1 LAGTAVDQRLSFS
14 KIREALPIEELD
26 LVAIQRGSFEWLID
40 EGLGEI
46 FDEISPIEDSQG
58 KMALSFLNHRFEDPK
73 YSPEECKEKDYNFAA
88 PLFVTAEF
96 LNKEDGT
103 IKSQTVFMGDFPM
116 MTDKGTF
123 IVNGTERV
131 VVSQLVRSP
140 GVYFDA
146 SVDKTTGRDVYGCKV
161 IPARGAWLEFEVDK
175 RDLVAVRVDRKRK
188 QPISVFYRAMKA
200 FEFNQAE
207 ARYELAPVE
216 VLTTEVPDEEILDF
230 FGGAESIALTL
241 EKDNTGRT
249 PAQALE
255 EIYRKLR
262 PGEPPNAEQA
272 GQLLL
277 GMFFLNKK
285 YDLARVGRYKI
296 SGLADDGSGHVKHGK
311 LTDEFEALGFG
322 RRGDH
327 VLTR

>member
-1 LAGTAVDQRLSFS
+1 MAGTAVNQAGSSAPQLLHERLSFA

-26 LVAIQRGSFEWLID
+26 LVAIQRDSFAWLID
-40 EGLGEI
+40 RGLGEI

-73 YSPEECKEKDYNFAA
+73 HSVEECKEKDYTYAA

-103 IKSQTVFMGDFPM
+103 IKSQTVFMGDFPVM
-116 MTDKGTF
+116 SEKGTF
-123 IVNGTERV
+123 VINGTERV

-188 QPISVFYRAMKA
+188 QPISVFYRALKA
-200 FEFNQAE
+200 FDWNDEQG
-207 ARYELAPVE
+207 RYELDKGKCFTA
-216 VLTTEVPDEEILDF
+216 
-230 FGGAESIALTL
+230 
-241 EKDNTGRT
+241 RT
-249 PAQALE
+249 
-255 EIYRKLR
+255 
-262 PGEPPNAEQA
+262 
-272 GQLLL
+272 
-277 GMFFLNKK
+277 
-285 YDLARVGRYKI
+285 
-296 SGLADDGSGHVKHGK
+296 
-311 LTDEFEALGFG
+311 
-322 RRGDH
+322 
-327 VLTR
+327 